1 MLILSGVEWINLRI
15 VATWVKILNCSNG
28 KRLKGFFGYGN
39 EIYFRILKGIAKCIK
54 NLCVDSLDS
63 NIFSCGCKRFGIF
76 WKFIDHCLATV

>member
-1 MLILSGVEWINLRI
+1 MDKFKNCCDWGKKNF
-15 VATWVKILNCSNG
+15 LNFSYG

-39 EIYFRILKGIAKCIK
+39 EIYFRILKGIAKGIK

-76 WKFIDHCLATV
+76 WKFIYHCLAIV

>member
-1 MLILSGVEWINLRI
+1 MDKFKNCCDWGKK
-15 VATWVKILNCSNG
+15 KIFLNCSYR

-39 EIYFRILKGIAKCIK
+39 EIYFRILKGIAKGIK

-63 NIFSCGCKRFGIF
+63 NIFSCGCKPFGIF